1 MTTSTPAQQ
10 PAKLPWLV
18 TTTVATRDQA
28 VTLARAMVGWHLTAC
43 AQIEAVSSVYR
54 WQDSIHEDDEYRIS
68 FKTMPE
74 RFEQLK
80 AALLAAHPY
89 EQPVVEAHAM
99 QAVDEVTA
107 AWIAE
112 NSSRAPG

>member
-1 MTTSTPAQQ
+1 MTATP
-10 PAKLPWLV
+10 LPWLV

-28 VTLARAMVGWHLTAC
+28 DTLARAMVGWHLTAC
-43 AQIEAVSSVYR
+43 AQIEAISSVYR
-54 WQDSIHEDDEYRIS
+54 WRGTIHEEAEYRIT

-74 RFEQLK
+74 RFAQLE

-89 EQPVVEAHAM
+89 EQPVVEAQAM

-107 AWIAE
+107 RWIAE
-112 NSSRAPG
+112 NASGAPG